1 LVRNWTF
8 PVSNRQAYLG
18 FYSIFFFAIIMNFF
32 EILSEIEKV
41 DPEVYGR
48 LDSRRAIFK
57 NMAGLGQK
65 LSAAALPLAVG
76 AIFNKAYAQTNAG
89 LAATDVLN
97 FALKLE
103 YLESY
108 FYNQRPTA
116 LFNTNN
122 ANALALIT
130 TDEANHVKFLRTTIA
145 ALGGTPI
152 ADPTPAAF
160 DYTAKGK
167 FPTWL
172 TDQNVYLALAQSFED
187 TGVRAYKGAAPLTAI
202 MANKTVLTAALNI
215 HSVEARHASQLR
227 AMRRALATAGTPAP
241 SQGIPVAPYSAA
253 PKSWISGVDGGGAA
267 PGKTDAIYAKGN
279 DTGTA
284 TYGATAAALG
294 TAAGVTFPAED
305 NTMQG
310 TVMLSTSTSPN
321 FSSFPAAAFSEAF
334 DEGLDVTSVAKIANM
349 FSVSGTY
356 FG

>member
-1 LVRNWTF
+1 
-8 PVSNRQAYLG
+8 
-18 FYSIFFFAIIMNFF
+18 MNFF
-32 EILSEIEKV
+32 QIISEIEKV
-41 DPEVYGR
+41 DPEVYDR
-48 LDSRRAIFK
+48 LDSRRSIFK

-108 FYNQRPTA
+108 FYQQRPTA
-116 LFNTNN
+116 LFNSNN
-122 ANALALIT
+122 AAALALIA
-130 TDEANHVKFLRTTIA
+130 TDEANHVKFLTNTIT
-145 ALGGTPI
+145 ALGGTPVS
-152 ADPTPAAF
+152 DPTKLAF
-160 DYTAKGK
+160 DYTAGGK
-167 FPTWL
+167 FATWL

-187 TGVRAYKGAAPLTAI
+187 TGVRAYKGAAPLTAV

-241 SQGIPVAPYSAA
+241 SQGIPVSPYSTA
-253 PKSWISGVDGGGAA
+253 PKSWISGTDGGGAA
-267 PGKTDAIYAKGN
+267 PGKTDAVYAKGN

-284 TYGATAAALG
+284 TYGGSAALG
-294 TAAGVTFPAED
+294 PAAGVTFLAED
-305 NTMQG
+305 NTTQG
-310 TVMLSTSTSPN
+310 GVPLSASTSPT
-321 FSSFPAAAFSEAF
+321 FSSFPATAFSEAF
-334 DEGLDVTSVAKIANM
+334 DEGLDVTSVAAIANM
-349 FSVSGTY
+349 FSVTGKY